1 LKFTRDRYQHGSL
14 RRVQRAKGPDVWE
27 FRYSTYESGVR
38 KQKQLTLNSKKY
50 PSEAAVKRKVEG
62 LLLKV
67 NSAAS
72 GSALQEPTLGA
83 VMETFARE
91 EMPERVKS
99 QQNYRLLMDRHIRP
113 KWGTSP
119 LSKIRP
125 FEVETWLKELEYSP
139 ETKRH
144 IKSMLY
150 RLFECAMKRGWL
162 EAQRNPMSLVRVK
175 GRNRV
180 VEKVVLRPDQMA
192 TVRDNL
198 EDPILLMSE
207 LACYLGLRICEVL
220 GLMWEDFDPVAKTL
234 SIRRSA
240 VDGYVADVK
249 TEASRDVIPLSGEFI
264 SFILRWRQ
272 IAPLSAEGWMFPSIV
287 TGRPYHAGI
296 LLRRHLAPLAPKIGV
311 PRLGWHTFRHTFR
324 SWLDAVGT
332 AVGVQQKMMRHADVA
347 TTMNVYGKGMMDS
360 KLTAHT
366 KLLEYAGVRIC
377 GVEADQNQRK

>member
-1 LKFTRDRYQHGSL
+1 ML
-14 RRVQRAKGPDVWE
+14 RSVVFLVPVPPLISRV
-27 FRYSTYESGVR
+27 
-38 KQKQLTLNSKKY
+38 
-50 PSEAAVKRKVEG
+50 
-62 LLLKV
+62 
-67 NSAAS
+67 
-72 GSALQEPTLGA
+72 
-83 VMETFARE
+83 
-91 EMPERVKS
+91 
-99 QQNYRLLMDRHIRP
+99 
-113 KWGTSP
+113 
-119 LSKIRP
+119 
-125 FEVETWLKELEYSP
+125 
-139 ETKRH
+139 
-144 IKSMLY
+144 

-180 VEKVVLRPDQMA
+180 VEKVVLTPEQMA
-192 TVRDNL
+192 IVRQNL
-198 EDPILLMSE
+198 EDLILLMSE

-220 GLMWEDFDPVAKTL
+220 GLMWEDFDPRGRTL
-234 SIRRSA
+234 SICRSA

-264 SFILRWRQ
+264 SFILRWQQ

-296 LLRRHLAPLAPKIGV
+296 LLRRHLAPLAPKVEV

-347 TTMNVYGKGMMDS
+347 TTMNVYKKGMMDS

-366 KLLEYAGVRIC
+366 KLLEYAGVGIC
-377 GVEADQNQRK
+377 GVEVDQEST

>member
-1 LKFTRDRYQHGSL
+1 
-14 RRVQRAKGPDVWE
+14 
-27 FRYSTYESGVR
+27 
-38 KQKQLTLNSKKY
+38 
-50 PSEAAVKRKVEG
+50 
-62 LLLKV
+62 
-67 NSAAS
+67 
-72 GSALQEPTLGA
+72 
-83 VMETFARE
+83 
-91 EMPERVKS
+91 
-99 QQNYRLLMDRHIRP
+99 
-113 KWGTSP
+113 
-119 LSKIRP
+119 
-125 FEVETWLKELEYSP
+125 
-139 ETKRH
+139 
-144 IKSMLY
+144 
-150 RLFECAMKRGWL
+150 
-162 EAQRNPMSLVRVK
+162 MSLVRVK

-180 VEKVVLRPDQMA
+180 IEKVVLTPEQMA
-192 TVRDNL
+192 TVRQNL

-220 GLMWEDFDPVAKTL
+220 ALMWEDFDPKAKTL

-264 SFILRWRQ
+264 SFILRWQR
-272 IAPLSAEGWMFPSIV
+272 IAPCSVEGWIFPSIV

-296 LLRRHLAPLAPKIGV
+296 LLRRYLAPLAPKVGV

-366 KLLEYAGVRIC
+366 KLLEYAGVGVC
-377 GVEADQNQRK
+377 GVEANKEST

>member
-14 RRVQRAKGPDVWE
+14 RRVQRTKGPDVWE
-27 FRYSTYESGVR
+27 FRYSTYENGVR
-38 KQKQLTLNSKKY
+38 KQNQLTLSSKKY

-62 LLLKV
+62 LLLKL
-67 NSAAS
+67 NSGTSSA
-72 GSALQEPTLGA
+72 ALQEPSLGA
-83 VMETFARE
+83 VMETFSRE

-99 QQNYRLLMDRHIRP
+99 QQNYRLLMVRHIQP
-113 KWGTSP
+113 KWG
-119 LSKIRP
+119 LFLISKIGP
-125 FEVETWLKELEYSP
+125 FEVETWLKELDYSP

-180 VEKVVLRPDQMA
+180 VKKVVLTTDQMA
-192 TVRDNL
+192 TVRQNL

-264 SFILRWRQ
+264 SFILRWQR
-272 IAPLSAEGWMFPSIV
+272 IAQPSAEGWMFPSIV

-296 LLRRHLAPLAPKIGV
+296 LLRRHLAPLASKVGV

-360 KLTAHT
+360 KLDAHT
-366 KLLEYAGVRIC
+366 KLLVYAGVGIC
-377 GVEADQNQRK
+377 GVEADHKST